1 MAFFCVQVQG
11 GASRACALRA
21 AVRFHLEKGGL
32 GMRIGLIVLVLGYVL
47 SQFYRAFLAVL
58 TPALE
63 ADLGATAADLSYAS
77 GLWFIVFAVMQI
89 PVGEALDR
97 FGPRI
102 TAVVLFSLGGAGGA
116 LVFAMAQTPAHIAW
130 AMALIGIGCSPVL
143 MAAYYIFAKMY
154 PAVMFSTLAGAT
166 IGFGSLGNLA
176 SSAPMAWAV
185 EAFGWRETMVALA
198 VLTLLVSIA
207 LWLVVKDPPKTAS
220 TGPRG
225 SVLDILKIKALWL
238 IFPMMFVNYAPAAG
252 LRGLWVG
259 PYGTDVFG
267 ADTSMIGTM
276 TLVMGLAMIVG
287 NFAYGPMD
295 RVFGTRKWVVIV
307 GNTLGAAGCFA
318 LFALHGLTSVWT
330 ATGLLALVG
339 LAGASFPVMIAHA
352 RPFFPEHLTG
362 RGVTLMNLFGI
373 GGVGV
378 MQIVTGRLMTFWQDT
393 KGDIEA
399 YASLFG
405 FYGIVMC
412 CGLAIYVF
420 STDRTD

>member
-1 MAFFCVQVQG
+1 
-11 GASRACALRA
+11 
-21 AVRFHLEKGGL
+21 
-32 GMRIGLIVLVLGYVL
+32 MRIGLIVLVLGYVL

-97 FGPRI
+97 IGPRI

-143 MAAYYIFAKMY
+143 MAAYYIFAKIY

-207 LWLVVKDPPKTAS
+207 LWLVVKDPPKAAS

-259 PYGTDVFG
+259 PYGADVFG

-276 TLVMGLAMIVG
+276 TLVMGLAMIAG

-295 RVFGTRKWVVIV
+295 RVFGTRKWVVFV
-307 GNTLGAAGCFA
+307 GNALGAAGCFV
-318 LFALHGLTSVWT
+318 LFALASEASVWT
-330 ATGLLALVG
+330 ATALLALVG

-352 RPFFPEHLTG
+352 RPFFPQHLTG

-378 MQIVTGRLMTFWQDT
+378 MQIVTGQLMTFWQDT
-393 KGDIEA
+393 KGDGEA
-399 YASLFG
+399 YALLFG
-405 FYGIVMC
+405 FYGILLC
-412 CGLAIYVF
+412 CGLVIYAF

>member
-1 MAFFCVQVQG
+1 
-11 GASRACALRA
+11 
-21 AVRFHLEKGGL
+21 
-32 GMRIGLIVLVLGYVL
+32 MRIGLIVLVLGYVL
-47 SQFYRAFLAVL
+47 SQCYRAFLAVL

-330 ATGLLALVG
+330 ATALLALVG
-339 LAGASFPVMIAHA
+339 LAGASFPLMIAHA

-373 GGVGV
+373 GGVGI

-393 KGDIEA
+393 KGDSEA

-405 FYGIVMC
+405 FYGIAMC
-412 CGLAIYVF
+412 CGRAIYVF

>member
-1 MAFFCVQVQG
+1 MAFFGVQVQG
-11 GASRACALRA
+11 GGSRACALRA

-185 EAFGWRETMVALA
+185 DCFLYT
-198 VLTLLVSIA
+198 S
-207 LWLVVKDPPKTAS
+207 PS
-220 TGPRG
+220 PRD
-225 SVLDILKIKALWL
+225 S
-238 IFPMMFVNYAPAAG
+238 
-252 LRGLWVG
+252 
-259 PYGTDVFG
+259 
-267 ADTSMIGTM
+267 
-276 TLVMGLAMIVG
+276 
-287 NFAYGPMD
+287 
-295 RVFGTRKWVVIV
+295 
-307 GNTLGAAGCFA
+307 
-318 LFALHGLTSVWT
+318 
-330 ATGLLALVG
+330 
-339 LAGASFPVMIAHA
+339 
-352 RPFFPEHLTG
+352 
-362 RGVTLMNLFGI
+362 
-373 GGVGV
+373 
-378 MQIVTGRLMTFWQDT
+378 
-393 KGDIEA
+393 
-399 YASLFG
+399 
-405 FYGIVMC
+405 
-412 CGLAIYVF
+412 
-420 STDRTD
+420 

>member
-1 MAFFCVQVQG
+1 
-11 GASRACALRA
+11 
-21 AVRFHLEKGGL
+21 
-32 GMRIGLIVLVLGYVL
+32 MRIGLIVLVLGYVL

-220 TGPRG
+220 TGRRG

-276 TLVMGLAMIVG
+276 TLVMGLAMIAG

-295 RVFGTRKWVVIV
+295 RVFGTRKWVVFV
-307 GNTLGAAGCFA
+307 GNTLGAVGCFA

-330 ATGLLALVG
+330 ATALLALVG
-339 LAGASFPVMIAHA
+339 LAGASFPLMIAHA

-373 GGVGV
+373 GGVGI

-393 KGDIEA
+393 KGDSEA

-405 FYGIVMC
+405 FYGIAMC

>member
-1 MAFFCVQVQG
+1 M
-11 GASRACALRA
+11 GASRACALRV
-21 AVRFHLEKGGL
+21 AVRVRVRIGGFW
-32 GMRIGLIVLVLGYVL
+32 MRIGLIVLVLGYVL

-176 SSAPMAWAV
+176 SSAPLAWAV

-198 VLTLLVSIA
+198 VLTLLVSVA
-207 LWLVVKDPPKTAS
+207 LWLVVKDPPKAAS
-220 TGPRG
+220 SGPRG

-276 TLVMGLAMIVG
+276 TLVMGLAMIAG

-295 RVFGTRKWVVIV
+295 RVFGTRKWVVFV
-307 GNTLGAAGCFA
+307 GNALGAAGCFA

-330 ATGLLALVG
+330 ATALLALVG
-339 LAGASFPVMIAHA
+339 LAGASFPLMIAHA

-393 KGDIEA
+393 KGDSEA

-405 FYGIVMC
+405 FYGIAMC
-412 CGLAIYVF
+412 CGLAIYGF

>member
-1 MAFFCVQVQG
+1 
-11 GASRACALRA
+11 
-21 AVRFHLEKGGL
+21 
-32 GMRIGLIVLVLGYVL
+32 MRMGLIFLVLGYVL

-63 ADLGATAADLSYAS
+63 TDLGSTSADLSYAS

-97 FGPRI
+97 IGPRI

-116 LVFAMAQTPAHIAW
+116 LVFALAQAPAHISF
-130 AMALIGIGCSPVL
+130 AMVLIGIGCSPVL

-154 PAVMFSTLAGAT
+154 PPVIFSTLAGAT

-198 VLTLLVSIA
+198 VMTLLVSIA
-207 LWLVVKDPPKTAS
+207 LWIFVKDPPKPTT

-225 SVLDILKIKALWL
+225 SVLDLLKIKALWF

-252 LRGLWVG
+252 LRGLWIG
-259 PYGTDVFG
+259 PYGADIFG
-267 ADTSMIGTM
+267 ADTAMIGTM
-276 TLVMGLAMIVG
+276 TLVMGLAMVAG

-295 RVFGTRKWVVIV
+295 RIFGTRKWVVFV
-307 GNTLGAAGCFA
+307 GNALGAIGCFT
-318 LFALHGLTSVWT
+318 LFALSTDASVWT
-330 ATGLLALVG
+330 ATALLALVG
-339 LAGASFPVMIAHA
+339 MAGASFPLLVAHA

-362 RGVTLMNLFGI
+362 RGVTLVNLFGI

-378 MQIVTGRLMTFWQDT
+378 MQIITGRLMSHW
-393 KGDIEA
+393 EA
-399 YASLFG
+399 TTPSGAVYSSLFL
-405 FYGIVMC
+405 FYGILIC
-412 CGLAIYVF
+412 CGLALYAF
-420 STDRTD
+420 STDRSD

>member
-1 MAFFCVQVQG
+1 
-11 GASRACALRA
+11 
-21 AVRFHLEKGGL
+21 
-32 GMRIGLIVLVLGYVL
+32 MRIGLICLVLGYVL

-63 ADLGATAADLSYAS
+63 ADLGATSADLAYAS
-77 GLWFIVFAVMQI
+77 GLWFIVFAAMQV

-97 FGPRI
+97 IGPRI
-102 TAVVLFSLGGAGGA
+102 TAVVLFAFGGAGGA
-116 LVFAMAQTPAHIAW
+116 LLFAVAQTPAHITY
-130 AMALIGIGCSPVL
+130 AMILIGIGCSPVL

-154 PAVMFSTLAGAT
+154 PAAMFSTLAGGM

-185 EAFGWRETMVALA
+185 DALGWRETMVGLA
-198 VLTLLVSIA
+198 VVTLLVSGA
-207 LWLVVKDPPKTAS
+207 LWVFVKDPPKTA
-220 TGPRG
+220 GIAPKG
-225 SVLDILKIKALWL
+225 SVLDLLKIKALWL
-238 IFPMMFVNYAPAAG
+238 IFPMMFVNYAPSAG

-259 PYGTDVFG
+259 PYGADEFG

-276 TLVMGLAMIVG
+276 TLVMGLAMIAG

-295 RVFGTRKWVVIV
+295 RLLGTRKWVVFG
-307 GNTLGAAGCFA
+307 GNALGAVGCFMLYA
-318 LFALHGLTSVWT
+318 MNDSTSVWT
-330 ATGLLALVG
+330 ATALLAVIG
-339 LAGASFPVMIAHA
+339 LSGASFPVLIAHA

-378 MQIVTGRLMTFWQDT
+378 MQLLTGRMMTHWQATTDH
-393 KGDIEA
+393 A
-399 YASLFG
+399 YQMLFG
-405 FYGIVMC
+405 FYGVLIC
-412 CGLAIYVF
+412 CGLAFYAF

>member
-1 MAFFCVQVQG
+1 
-11 GASRACALRA
+11 
-21 AVRFHLEKGGL
+21 
-32 GMRIGLIVLVLGYVL
+32 MRIGLIVLVLGYVL

-97 FGPRI
+97 IGPRL
-102 TAVVLFSLGGAGGA
+102 TAVVLFSFGGAGGA
-116 LVFAMAQTPAHIAW
+116 LVFAMAQTPVHIAW

-154 PAVMFSTLAGAT
+154 PAVLFSTLAGAT

-176 SSAPMAWAV
+176 SSAPMAWAAD
-185 EAFGWRETMVALA
+185 AFGWRETMVALA
-198 VLTLLVSIA
+198 MLTLLVSIA
-207 LWLVVKDPPKTAS
+207 IWLVVKDPPKVAS
-220 TGPRG
+220 TSPRG

-276 TLVMGLAMIVG
+276 TLVMGLAMIAG

-295 RVFGTRKWVVIV
+295 RVFGTRKWVVFV
-307 GNTLGAAGCFA
+307 GNALGAVGCFT
-318 LFALHGLTSVWT
+318 LFAVQGTASVWVAT
-330 ATGLLALVG
+330 ALLALVG
-339 LAGASFPVMIAHA
+339 LAGASFPMMIAHA

-378 MQIVTGRLMTFWQDT
+378 MQIVTGRLMMFWQDT
-393 KGDIEA
+393 KGDGEA
-399 YASLFG
+399 YALLFG
-405 FYGIVMC
+405 FYGILLC
-412 CGLAIYVF
+412 CGLTIYAF
-420 STDRTD
+420 SKDRTD